1 LRGTSE
7 QLWQRIALLKVTT
20 LKQGKLIK
28 IGQAKVANG
37 EIHLK
42 IPFRSWKLEPS
53 EISAIRLE
61 KVRSL
66 VDEIGVFLDAGR
78 VFFFTDAIPNLQEI
92 AELLRFNELFG
103 DGWYQRAESGEKLSW
118 KRA

>member
-1 LRGTSE
+1 
-7 QLWQRIALLKVTT
+7 

-28 IGQAKVANG
+28 IAQVRVVNG
-37 EIHLK
+37 EIQLK
-42 IPFRSWKLEPS
+42 KTFRSWKLKPS

-78 VFFFTDAIPNLQEI
+78 LFFFTDATPNFQEI
-92 AELLRFNELFG
+92 ADLLRFNELFG
-103 DGWYQRAESGEKLSW
+103 DDWYQRAESGEKLSW
-118 KRA
+118 KQA